1 MKRLISISTVVTA
14 ALICSGALAATK
26 TEKRVDN
33 AIDVFKTFTDIPEQG
48 IPPRILRDAYGI
60 AILPGVVKVGFTLGG
75 RFGRGVLMTRRE
87 DGSWSNPAFI
97 SLGGGSLGLQIGA
110 QSSDIVLIFRD
121 QRSIN
126 NIYNGKLTLGGDA
139 SVAAGP
145 VGRQATAAT
154 DERLAAEIFSYSRN
168 RGLFAGVSLDGSWIG
183 MDKKSNQAYYENGM
197 SPQEILTAD
206 NMPTPLAAGQL
217 SELVAATTPRID
229 RMPAH
234 RTAQANSSAIS
245 SGSSETSSSE
255 VKTYA
260 LEPVEPIDSSTQ
272 GARDETTF

>member
-121 QRSIN
+121 ERSIN
-126 NIYNGKLTLGGDA
+126 NIFNGKC
-139 SVAAGP
+139 
-145 VGRQATAAT
+145 
-154 DERLAAEIFSYSRN
+154 IFRSIRHRSNIYICCESR
-168 RGLFAGVSLDGSWIG
+168 GWC
-183 MDKKSNQAYYENGM
+183 
-197 SPQEILTAD
+197 
-206 NMPTPLAAGQL
+206 
-217 SELVAATTPRID
+217 
-229 RMPAH
+229 
-234 RTAQANSSAIS
+234 
-245 SGSSETSSSE
+245 
-255 VKTYA
+255 
-260 LEPVEPIDSSTQ
+260 
-272 GARDETTF
+272 